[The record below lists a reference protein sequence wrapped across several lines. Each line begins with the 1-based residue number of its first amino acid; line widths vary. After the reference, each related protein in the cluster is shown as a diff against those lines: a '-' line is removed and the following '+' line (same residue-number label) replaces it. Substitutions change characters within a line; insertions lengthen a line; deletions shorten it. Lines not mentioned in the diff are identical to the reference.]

1 MDELSKPD
9 IMTNLFPEW
18 AGMSVLKD
26 NKTSSATN
34 NDVLVAH
41 ERSNFLVASVE
52 AAILKWKDNTK
63 LSR

>member
-1 MDELSKPD
+1 MDELLKPD

-26 NKTSSATN
+26 SKISSAAN
-34 NDVLVAH
+34 NDVLVAY
-41 ERSNFLVASVE
+41 ERSNFLVTSVE
-52 AAILKWKDNTK
+52 AAILKWKDDTK